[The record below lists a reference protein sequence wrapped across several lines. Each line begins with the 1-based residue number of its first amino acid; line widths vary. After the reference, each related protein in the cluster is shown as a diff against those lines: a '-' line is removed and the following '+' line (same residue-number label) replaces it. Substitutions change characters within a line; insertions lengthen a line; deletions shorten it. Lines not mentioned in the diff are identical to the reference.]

1 MMIFLTTA
9 TENVPH
15 INPILRFLIYFFLA
29 VPMSV
34 CIFTILI
41 KVITLFLLPLK
52 TCFKISLFLGGI
64 VALFLLIITIGIE
77 LTWSWII
84 LNYEKNVT
92 WHVMFDIIKITI
104 LTNVMVVIF
113 LNTKYILIYTG
124 IYKYINI

>member
-124 IYKYINI
+124 IYKYI

>member
-1 MMIFLTTA
+1 MIFLTTA

-84 LNYEKNVT
+84 LNYEKRDMTCYVWYN
-92 WHVMFDIIKITI
+92 K
-104 LTNVMVVIF
+104 N
-113 LNTKYILIYTG
+113 NNSY
-124 IYKYINI
+124 

>member
-29 VPMSV
+29 VPMSI

-124 IYKYINI
+124 IYKYI